1 MADKYSIQPV
11 RKKTYTAEEAAKLLQ
26 ESDSEL
32 SESDEF
38 SESEE
43 DSSFLSSDTTE
54 EEVLSSSEEDLPS
67 NDQPI
72 TVQRGQASQADRTNN
87 IDNISWVSNPPVN
100 YSKEQE
106 FTGTPGVTGEVTN
119 ADPLAIFQLFFTDE
133 LAEQIVTETYRYA
146 EQCIA
151 RKQVKNNSRD
161 KRWKPLTVSELKAY
175 VGIILYRGVVWNPTF
190 SH

>member
-54 EEVLSSSEEDLPS
+54 EEVLSSSEEDLP
-67 NDQPI
+67 
-72 TVQRGQASQADRTNN
+72 
-87 IDNISWVSNPPVN
+87 
-100 YSKEQE
+100 K
-106 FTGTPGVTGEVTN
+106 
-119 ADPLAIFQLFFTDE
+119 
-133 LAEQIVTETYRYA
+133 
-146 EQCIA
+146 
-151 RKQVKNNSRD
+151 
-161 KRWKPLTVSELKAY
+161 
-175 VGIILYRGVVWNPTF
+175 
-190 SH
+190 

>member
-1 MADKYSIQPV
+1 MTDKNSSQPV

-38 SESEE
+38 SKSED

-72 TVQRGQASQADRTNN
+72 TIQRGQASQADRTNN

-119 ADPLAIFQLFFTDE
+119 ADPLWHPHQWYLKF
-133 LAEQIVTETYRYA
+133 YRT
-146 EQCIA
+146 I
-151 RKQVKNNSRD
+151 D
-161 KRWKPLTVSELKAY
+161 
-175 VGIILYRGVVWNPTF
+175 
-190 SH
+190 

>member
-1 MADKYSIQPV
+1 M
-11 RKKTYTAEEAAKLLQ
+11 
-26 ESDSEL
+26 
-32 SESDEF
+32 
-38 SESEE
+38 
-43 DSSFLSSDTTE
+43 
-54 EEVLSSSEEDLPS
+54 SSSEDFPS

-106 FTGTPGVTGEVTN
+106 FNGTPGVTGEVTN
-119 ADPLAIFQLFFTDE
+119 ADPLAIFQLFFTDG
-133 LAEQIVTETYRYA
+133 LAKQIVTETNWYA
-146 EQCIA
+146 EQCIE

-175 VGIILYRGVVWNPTF
+175 VGIILYRGVVWKPTF
-190 SH
+190 SHYYTTWSDGPLPMVPLDGTHLVAVRGLIH

>member
-1 MADKYSIQPV
+1 MADKNSSQPV
-11 RKKTYTAEEAAKLLQ
+11 RKKTYTAEEAARLLQ

-38 SESEE
+38 NESE

-72 TVQRGQASQADRTNN
+72 TVQCGQASQADRTNN

-119 ADPLAIFQLFFTDE
+119 ADPIAIFQLFFTDE
-133 LAEQIVTETYRYA
+133 LAE
-146 EQCIA
+146 
-151 RKQVKNNSRD
+151 
-161 KRWKPLTVSELKAY
+161 
-175 VGIILYRGVVWNPTF
+175 
-190 SH
+190 